1 MWIAY
6 AILAA
11 AALVISAALVLHKWE
26 CRRYVHGTIARSQR
40 RTASMPALLIVP
52 CKGGEVRQEENL
64 RAFFEQQGVS
74 FTLRFV
80 VEHAGDSA
88 ARLIVRL
95 QEEFAS
101 VRSELV
107 IAGRGVQSGQ
117 KVHNLLAATEEL
129 PDTVAALAFAD
140 ADNCP
145 HPHWLAA
152 LLTRLDDP
160 QIGARTG
167 YRWFIPQRLT
177 WPNLLLYS
185 LNSSVGSLF
194 CRRGLNTVWGG
205 AWAIRRDV
213 FERTGIREAWFGTL
227 NDDLVATRVLH
238 GTPLRIEFEPLCMTA
253 SPIDMSPAEM
263 WNFLRRQFIQVRR
276 YVPAYWWLALIA
288 STLFQ
293 TVLWTSAGLALAR
306 LIQGQPAWWPAAAF
320 GALYGLAV
328 FRGWLG
334 QSAFRE
340 QFSEYETLLAWPRRF
355 DVLLGPLLG
364 IGSWVAIVCSG
375 FGSSMTWRGIRYWIS
390 PGGRILQLGR
400 RLDADDLREL
410 RDRVGPVPSRDLQP
424 ALRLHQPDD
433 QSETA
438 ASERR
443 KAA

>member
-11 AALVISAALVLHKWE
+11 AALVVSAALALHKWE
-26 CRRYVHGTIARSQR
+26 CRRCVRGTIARSR
-40 RTASMPALLIVP
+40 NRTSALPTLLIVP
-52 CKGGEVRQEENL
+52 CKGAEVRQEENL

-74 FTLRFV
+74 FLLRFV
-80 VEHAGDSA
+80 VEDAGDSA

-95 QEEFAS
+95 QQEYAS

-107 IAGRGVQSGQ
+107 IAGRSVQCGQ

-129 PDTVAALAFAD
+129 PDGIVALAFAD

-276 YVPAYWWLALIA
+276 YVPAYWWMALAA
-288 STLFQ
+288 SSLFQ
-293 TVLWTSAGLALAR
+293 AVLWTSAGLALAR
-306 LIQGQPAWWPAAAF
+306 FAQGQPAWLPAAVF
-320 GALYGLAV
+320 CALYGLAV

-340 QFSEYETLLAWPRRF
+340 QFADHESLLAWHRRF
-355 DVLLGPLLG
+355 DILLGPLLG
-364 IGSWVAIVCSG
+364 ICSWVAIVSSG

-400 RLDADDLREL
+400 TLAADDLRAL
-410 RDRVGPVPSRDLQP
+410 RERVISIPSRDEQP
-424 ALRLHQPDD
+424 ALRLHRPDD
-433 QSETA
+433 PSEVA